1 MSKLSETP
9 AIFFADAEIMAT
21 KGIGKR
27 AANPSVWWNGN
38 TKTKRNLDRMIC
50 LSQFP
55 VATWICRIPSTTRDK
70 LASNSPQMTNT
81 SAVPSNF
88 TTKMHKSKLLR
99 KILEPAPS
107 IWRPSSRQHAKREC
121 SRRNLHC
128 QCHYSIKFYDPVNSV
143 LLLHVARHLSFAVM
157 TKNYLSKLH
166 WM

>member
-1 MSKLSETP
+1 MSKLNETLGN
-9 AIFFADAEIMAT
+9 FLRMQKSRQERE
-21 KGIGKR
+21 KGKR
-27 AANPSVWWNGN
+27 SANQSVRWNGD
-38 TKTKRNLDRMIC
+38 TKIKRNLDRMIC

-81 SAVPSNF
+81 SAVPSKF
-88 TTKMHKSKLLR
+88 TTRMHKPKLLR
-99 KILEPAPS
+99 KILEPATS
-107 IWRPSSRQHAKREC
+107 NWRPSSKQFAKREC

-157 TKNYLSKLH
+157 TKNY
-166 WM
+166 